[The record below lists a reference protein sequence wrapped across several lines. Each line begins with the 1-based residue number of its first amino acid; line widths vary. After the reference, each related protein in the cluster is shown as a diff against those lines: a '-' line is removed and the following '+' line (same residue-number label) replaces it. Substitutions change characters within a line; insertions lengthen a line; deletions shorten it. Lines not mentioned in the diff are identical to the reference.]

1 MLFHIYKIAH
11 IFCATLV
18 LTSIVYCFY
27 SWRLMLDAENKE
39 NISQQIQKQTWLII
53 MPFAMIQLLT
63 GFAMISVQKE
73 DFSQFW
79 IQGSVIGFVLA
90 MASWF
95 GFIYFLLSEQQ
106 YCLDNCST
114 NERFFR
120 RAQTVMLFVCV
131 LALMS
136 MIFLMTNRG
145 S

>member
-1 MLFHIYKIAH
+1 MLFHSYKIAH
-11 IFCATLV
+11 IFSATLV
-18 LTSIVYCFY
+18 LTSMAYCFY
-27 SWRLMLDAENKE
+27 LWVQMLSAENKE

-90 MASWF
+90 MVSWF

-106 YCLDNCST
+106 YCLDDCTT

-120 RAQTVMLFVCV
+120 RAQTLMLSVCV
-131 LALMS
+131 LALLG
-136 MIFLMTNRG
+136 MIFLMTNRI
-145 S
+145 